1 MVDFRHHLELYS
13 RLLGAQLRSQ
23 MQYRLGFVLDVIST
37 MMFTLTEFGALVLVF
52 QRFPSIGG
60 WKLEEVAFLY
70 GTVEFSFGLMDM
82 IFAGFDPPAFA
93 QYIRKGTLDQFLL
106 RPSSLLVQIF
116 GSDFTLRRIG
126 RVTLAVGILVYAV
139 TANHIHWNLEKILYF
154 PFVILGMILFFGGL
168 VMVGATIT
176 FWTVE
181 SSEAM
186 NIFTY
191 GGGYLMSYP
200 MNIYSDWLR
209 KFFTFVVPAIFM
221 NFYPALLFLE
231 KPDPFFMPYFV
242 HFLAPA
248 VGVVVFFCSL
258 QFWKF
263 GLTHYQSTG
272 N

>member
-1 MVDFRHHLELYS
+1 M
-13 RLLGAQLRSQ
+13 GAQLRSQ
-23 MQYRLGFVLDVIST
+23 MQYRLGFVLDLIST
-37 MMFTLTEFGALVLVF
+37 MLFTATEFGAFVLVF

-70 GTVEFSFGLMDM
+70 GMVEISFGLMDM
-82 IFAGFDPPAFA
+82 VFAGFDPPAFA

-106 RPSSLLVQIF
+106 RPSSLLIQVF

-126 RVTLAVGILVYAV
+126 RIALAIGILVYAFN
-139 TANHIHWNLEKILYF
+139 TNHVVWNLEKWLF
-154 PFVILGMILFFGGL
+154 LPLVVLGMILFFGGL
-168 VMVGATIT
+168 FMIGATIT

-181 SSEAM
+181 SSETM

-209 KFFTFVVPAIFM
+209 KIFTFVVPAIFL
-221 NFYPALLFLE
+221 NYYPALFFLS
-231 KPDPFFMPYFV
+231 KPDPFGMPYFV
-242 HFLAPA
+242 HFLAPFVGIA
-248 VGVVVFFCSL
+248 VFWFAV
-258 QFWKF
+258 QYWKF

>member
-1 MVDFRHHLELYS
+1 VVDFRHQLELYS
-13 RLLGAQLRSQ
+13 RLLGAQLRGQ
-23 MQYRLGFVLDVIST
+23 MQYRVGFVLDVIST
-37 MMFTLTEFGALVLVF
+37 MMFTLTEFGAFVLVF

-70 GTVEFSFGLMDM
+70 GMVETSFGVMDM
-82 IFAGFDPPAFA
+82 VFAGFDPPVFA
-93 QYIRKGTLDQFLL
+93 QYVRKGTLDQFLL
-106 RPSSLLVQIF
+106 RPSSLLVQVF

-126 RVTLAVGILVYAV
+126 RVALAVGILIYAV
-139 TANHIHWNLEKILYF
+139 TANHIVWNLEKILFF

-168 VMVGATIT
+168 FMVGATIT

-181 SSEAM
+181 STEAM

-209 KFFTFVVPAIFM
+209 KFFTFVVPAIFL
-221 NFYPALLFLE
+221 NYYPALFFLE
-231 KPDPFFMPYFV
+231 KPDPFLMPYFV
-242 HFLAPA
+242 HFLAPV
-248 VGVVVFFCSL
+248 VGFLVFILSL

>member
-1 MVDFRHHLELYS
+1 MVSLRHHLELYS

-23 MQYRLGFVLDVIST
+23 MQYHVGFVLDLIST
-37 MMFTLTEFGALVLVF
+37 MFFTATEFGAFVLVF

-70 GTVEFSFGLMDM
+70 GMVEVSFGVMDM
-82 IFAGFDPPAFA
+82 VFAGFDPPAFA

-106 RPSSLLVQIF
+106 RPSSLLIQVF

-126 RVTLAVGILVYAV
+126 RIALAVGILVYAFNNNQIV
-139 TANHIHWNLEKILYF
+139 WNLEKLLYF
-154 PFVILGMILFFGGL
+154 PFVILGMILFFGG
-168 VMVGATIT
+168 MFMIGATIT

-181 SSEAM
+181 STEAM

-209 KFFTFVVPAIFM
+209 KIFTFVIPAIFL
-221 NFYPALLFLE
+221 NYYPALFFLE
-231 KPDPFFMPYFV
+231 RPDPFGMPYFV
-242 HFLAPA
+242 HFLAPV
-248 VGVVVFFCSL
+248 VGFLVFFLSV

-263 GLTHYQSTG
+263 GLMHYQSTG

>member
-1 MVDFRHHLELYS
+1 VVDFRHHLELYA

-23 MQYRLGFVLDVIST
+23 MHYRVGFVLDVIST
-37 MMFTLTEFGALVLVF
+37 MLFTVTEFGAFVLVF
-52 QRFPSIGG
+52 QRFPRIGG

-70 GTVEFSFGLMDM
+70 SMVEFSFGVMDM

-116 GSDFTLRRIG
+116 GSDFTLHHIG
-126 RVTLAVGILVYAV
+126 RVMLAIGILVYAI
-139 TANHIHWNLEKILYF
+139 TANHIIWNLEKAVFF

-168 VMVGATIT
+168 FMVGATIT

-191 GGGYLMSYP
+191 GGWYLMSYP

-209 KFFTFVVPAIFM
+209 KIFTFVVPAIFL
-221 NFYPALLFLE
+221 NYYPALFFLE
-231 KPDPFFMPYFV
+231 KPDPFQMPYFA
-242 HFLAPA
+242 HFIAPI
-248 VGVVVFFCSL
+248 VGVVVFWLSV

>member
-1 MVDFRHHLELYS
+1 MVELKYHLELYF

-37 MMFTLTEFGALVLVF
+37 MMFTITEFGAFVLVF
-52 QRFPSIGG
+52 GRFPNIGG

-70 GTVEFSFGLMDM
+70 GMVEFSFGTMDM

-126 RVTLAVGILVYAV
+126 RIALAVVILVYAIA
-139 TANHIHWNLEKILYF
+139 ANHVQWNLEKILYF

-168 VMVGATIT
+168 FMVGATIT

-181 SSEAM
+181 STEAM

-191 GGGYLMSYP
+191 GGGYLISYP

-209 KFFTFVVPAIFM
+209 KIFTFVIPAIFL
-221 NFYPALLFLE
+221 NYYPALFFLE
-231 KPDPFFMPYFV
+231 KPDPFLMPYFV
-242 HFLAPA
+242 HFLAPL
-248 VGVVVFFCSL
+248 VGLFVFWLAL
-258 QFWKF
+258 QFWRF
-263 GLTHYQSTG
+263 GLMHYQSTG

>member
-1 MVDFRHHLELYS
+1 VVDFRHHLELYR
-13 RLLGAQLRSQ
+13 RLLGAQLRGQ
-23 MQYRLGFVLDVIST
+23 MQYRVGFVLDVIST
-37 MMFTLTEFGALVLVF
+37 MMVTITEFGAFVLVF
-52 QRFPSIGG
+52 QRFPNIGG

-70 GTVEFSFGLMDM
+70 GMVESSFGIMDM

-93 QYIRKGTLDQFLL
+93 QYVRKGTLDQFLL

-116 GSDFTLRRIG
+116 GSDFTSRRIG
-126 RVTLAVGILVYAV
+126 RVLLAIGILIYAI
-139 TANHIHWNLEKILYF
+139 TANHIIWNLEKLLFF

-168 VMVGATIT
+168 FMVGATIT

-181 SSEAM
+181 STEAM

-209 KFFTFVVPAIFM
+209 TFFTFVVPAIFL
-221 NFYPALLFLE
+221 NYYPALFFLE
-231 KPDPFFMPYFV
+231 KPDPFFMPYFA
-242 HFLAPA
+242 HFLAPI
-248 VGVVVFFCSL
+248 VGLLVFMVSV

>member
-1 MVDFRHHLELYS
+1 VVDFRHHLELYR
-13 RLLGAQLRSQ
+13 RLLGAQLRGQ
-23 MQYRLGFVLDVIST
+23 MQYRVGFVFDVIST
-37 MMFTLTEFGALVLVF
+37 MMVTITEFGAFVLVF
-52 QRFPSIGG
+52 QRFPNIGG

-70 GTVEFSFGLMDM
+70 GMVESSFGIMDM

-93 QYIRKGTLDQFLL
+93 QYVRKGTLDQFLL

-116 GSDFTLRRIG
+116 GSDFTSRRIG
-126 RVTLAVGILVYAV
+126 RVLLAIGILIYAI
-139 TANHIHWNLEKILYF
+139 TANHIIWNLEKLLFF

-168 VMVGATIT
+168 FMVGATIT

-181 SSEAM
+181 STEAM

-209 KFFTFVVPAIFM
+209 TFFTFVVPAIFL
-221 NFYPALLFLE
+221 NYYPALFFLE
-231 KPDPFFMPYFV
+231 KPDPFFMPYFA
-242 HFLAPA
+242 HFLAPI
-248 VGVVVFFCSL
+248 VGLLVFMVSV